1 MNLFRYFYRCCSLLS
16 LNYFFI
22 DFYPSIFIVFIDL
35 VREKT
40 SDRDRLGHGRRRL
53 ARAVHRQEEV
63 EKQTIEKVP
72 LYIFYSI
79 LDLFYLKI
87 EQSC

>member
-1 MNLFRYFYRCCSLLS
+1 MNLLCYFYRYCSLLS
-16 LNYFFI
+16 LNYVFI
-22 DFYPSIFIVFIDL
+22 DFYCSIFIVFIDL

-63 EKQTIEKVP
+63 EKQTIEKVSF
-72 LYIFYSI
+72 YIFYSI